1 MYHILQVLRIIASF
15 IYFSQSNGIFI
26 HSTFQISNWKILAKD
41 DCCAG
46 FLPQGI
52 EKDFLNMRK
61 LIG

>member
-1 MYHILQVLRIIASF
+1 MYHILQVLRIIAAF
-15 IYFSQSNGIFI
+15 IFSLNQHGIFI
-26 HSTFQISNWKILAKD
+26 HSTFQTSNRKILAKD

-61 LIG
+61 PIG

>member
-1 MYHILQVLRIIASF
+1 MYYVSLQHSF
-15 IYFSQSNGIFI
+15 ISLNQHGIFI
-26 HSTFQISNWKILAKD
+26 HSTFQISNRKILAKD

-52 EKDFLNMRK
+52 EEDFLNMRK